1 MRLPAMLSISLSPSH
16 YRSIAILLLLMLASA
31 FTEGLGLILL
41 VPMLGVLDGGGVA
54 DHRITE
60 FVAATGIP
68 ISLPGLLSTFVVLV
82 ILRAL
87 INYAR
92 TIADFRFQISV
103 VDGLRAR
110 AWSALL
116 HSDWRHLSAL
126 RQSDNA
132 SLLITNV
139 DRVGFGLE
147 QGLRGLAM
155 AITLSG
161 IGLAAFAISP
171 LIALA
176 ALAIGIAV
184 LLAYRGIRRR
194 ATLLGDDLTRA
205 YGEVHGRLAEGLGAL
220 RIIKSF
226 GREAREAQDGISAFR
241 GMRRTQLSYLRSAG
255 TAQVALHIGGAVLLA
270 VLVWAAI
277 GRWQAGP
284 SQIIPLVALF
294 ARALPLLQGLQGS
307 WQDWAHS
314 APAAEA
320 TMQMIGAAEAAREHE
335 PPPGLARPQLAEAIV
350 LQDVSVQFHGRDLPA
365 LKHVSLTLPA
375 GSITSVAGASGAG
388 KSTLADLLG
397 GLIAPDSGSI
407 RVDGTVI
414 EGGLR
419 RAWRES
425 VTYVQQ
431 EAVLFGGT
439 IRQNLLW
446 ADPDADLPRIE
457 AALAAASADFVFR
470 LPKGLETVIGESGRQ
485 LSGGERQ
492 RLVLA
497 RGLLRKPALL
507 ILDEVASALDA
518 ANEAAITQAIEGLR
532 GSMTIVIIG
541 HRGSLAKLADRTIRL
556 EDGRAIF
563 NAA

>member
-365 LKHVSLTLPA
+365 LKQVSLTLPA

-541 HRGSLAKLADRTIRL
+541 HRGSLAQLADRTIRL
-556 EDGRAIF
+556 EAGRAIF